1 MCEVSWQRKS
11 EWRMLSALSRAH
23 TLAAKTN
30 IDMKYKWIRGALG
43 SAVKEEC
50 HLKLMLQRWW
60 KNKIESLIFSPF
72 DNQRADTGP
81 LPAVSHHPSRGLKF
95 TGHPCGIHHFSTTF
109 EEMFTPK
116 KWFIAPERKTTT
128 FLWSGGGGV
137 VIFSVLF
144 IYSFISILI
153 LALSSHIRAGWF
165 KTWGGS
171 SPSRTCTHT
180 HTHTHTRTVHS
191 PHTREG
197 CSESVCALH
206 WHRALFLFPLPSGA
220 TRAFAHNDT
229 NAVSFASSSI
239 SVAPAPTPSGSPL
252 HPSSLSIYRLVLN
265 GNFPVLEPGSWKM
278 APWWKNKIKSNDI
291 KVSQWPVDEG
301 NTMTQQQGILYI
313 DPKSFE
319 QLENTCINLAVSGKW
334 L

>member
-180 HTHTHTRTVHS
+180 HTHTHTYCTLTTHQRGLQWVSLCIALAQS
-191 PHTREG
+191 PLSFSSPFWGHTRICTQWYKRCVICVILYFRGSRADAVRVSIASELAQYLSS
-197 CSESVCALH
+197 CSQ
-206 WHRALFLFPLPSGA
+206 WKLPSPWTWLLEDG
-220 TRAFAHNDT
+220 
-229 NAVSFASSSI
+229 
-239 SVAPAPTPSGSPL
+239 
-252 HPSSLSIYRLVLN
+252 
-265 GNFPVLEPGSWKM
+265 PVMEKQ
-278 APWWKNKIKSNDI
+278 NE
-291 KVSQWPVDEG
+291 V
-301 NTMTQQQGILYI
+301 
-313 DPKSFE
+313 
-319 QLENTCINLAVSGKW
+319 KW
-334 L
+334 H